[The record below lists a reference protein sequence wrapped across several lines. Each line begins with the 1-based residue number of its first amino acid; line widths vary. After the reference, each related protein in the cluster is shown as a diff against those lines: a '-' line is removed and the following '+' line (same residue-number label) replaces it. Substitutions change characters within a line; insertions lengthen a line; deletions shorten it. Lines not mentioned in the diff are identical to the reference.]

1 MNTLFRLKTRLM
13 RQKHIRSD
21 QSSCQ
26 TIPAAFEVSK
36 EGGGGRRDIDY

>member
-1 MNTLFRLKTRLM
+1 M

-26 TIPAAFEVSK
+26 TIPAAFEVKK
-36 EGGGGRRDIDY
+36 EGGKKGYRLLDEK

>member
-1 MNTLFRLKTRLM
+1 M

-36 EGGGGRRDIDY
+36 EGGGGKKGYRLLDEK